1 MTQTKNK
8 DFLDEIIDKIDF
20 KGLTQDEL
28 GIKVRPSVFNEVSL
42 SKVNRVISLKAL
54 GVLRKIKKEG
64 KCFLLSG
71 NERAVE
77 PRKVQYYFNSISEKG
92 KFSCSFTFWF

>member
-28 GIKVRPSVFNEVSL
+28 GIKVRLPVFNDVSL
-42 SKVNRVISLKAL
+42 PKVNRVIDTLL
-54 GVLRKIKKEG
+54 PNVV
-64 KCFLLSG
+64 FLLI
-71 NERAVE
+71 R
-77 PRKVQYYFNSISEKG
+77 YLIFH
-92 KFSCSFTFWF
+92 